1 MHCSPGSR
9 SWKPSET
16 GFWKRCAGSNA
27 KSIPPKPHVLR
38 SYSASSGRRKNGR
51 MKRWKEGNK
60 TMKEIGCCFSSPMV
74 RAILDGRKT
83 QTRRIINPQPRVVLA
98 QYDDGSIETNQIFRR
113 GNQRLRCQVHP
124 GDRIYVR
131 ETWGILDDKYRR
143 CYFVDSQY
151 PQGRSRQQLVGNRWR
166 PSIHMPKAAARI
178 WLEVTDVRPERLL
191 DISSHD
197 ANCEGFTEAGTHPR
211 AEFLAAWDQLYG
223 SGAAEADPWVWVIE
237 FRVI

>member
-1 MHCSPGSR
+1 ML
-9 SWKPSET
+9 
-16 GFWKRCAGSNA
+16 F
-27 KSIPPKPHVLR
+27 
-38 SYSASSGRRKNGR
+38 SG
-51 MKRWKEGNK
+51 
-60 TMKEIGCCFSSPMV
+60 PQV
-74 RAILDGRKT
+74 RAILDGCKT

-98 QYDDGSIETNQIFRR
+98 QYGDGSIETNQIFRH
-113 GNQRLRCQVHP
+113 GDQRLRCQVHP

-178 WLEVTDVRPERLL
+178 WLEVTDVRPERLQ
-191 DISSHD
+191 DISEKD
-197 ANCEGFTEAGTHPR
+197 AIAEGIDMGS
-211 AEFLAAWDQLYG
+211 EFASLCIDLETAPYSNDLVRNSAAITVFKKLWKSTCGSWDVN
-223 SGAAEADPWVWVIE
+223 PWVWVIE

>member
-1 MHCSPGSR
+1 MG
-9 SWKPSET
+9 
-16 GFWKRCAGSNA
+16 
-27 KSIPPKPHVLR
+27 
-38 SYSASSGRRKNGR
+38 
-51 MKRWKEGNK
+51 
-60 TMKEIGCCFSSPMV
+60 KEIGMLFSGEMV

-83 QTRRIINPQPRVVLA
+83 QTRRLA
-98 QYDDGSIETNQIFRR
+98 RDCRIDSHGNAWQGNRYFGQDMR
-113 GNQRLRCQVHP
+113 GTPHVDRWRKPCDV

-131 ETWGILDDKYRR
+131 ETWSY
-143 CYFVDSQY
+143 YYVDSDTKKQFYYYKADY
-151 PQGRSRQQLVGNRWR
+151 PDFEKGFTPDGWDSRPPAAGGDRWY

-178 WLEVTDVRPERLL
+178 WLDVTDVRTERLL

-237 FRVI
+237 FKQIEVK